1 MPMNNMNMMIMGL
14 QPTKVLGWTDHK
26 CADISM
32 AVDEPR
38 H

>member
-1 MPMNNMNMMIMGL
+1 MPMNNMNMGL
-14 QPTKVLGWTDHK
+14 QPAKVLGWTDQM